1 MTLFII
7 FTALTILNVIIG
19 TIKSIVTV
27 NGGKVA
33 AAAINALAYGVNT
46 VAIIYTV
53 CDLPL
58 FAKVAVVAAT
68 NFIGVFIVKWVE
80 EKSRKEK
87 LWKLECTVMGAETDK
102 LHNALNACDIPH
114 SYIQDIGKYS
124 IFNIF
129 CATKDDTKMAK
140 DLLRK
145 YNAKYFVTEG
155 KDIG

>member
-7 FTALTILNVIIG
+7 FTVLTILNVIIG
-19 TIKSIVTV
+19 TVKSIVTI
-27 NGGKVA
+27 NGGKA
-33 AAAINALAYGVNT
+33 AAASINALAYGLNT
-46 VAIIYTV
+46 IAIIYTV

-68 NFIGVFIVKWVE
+68 NFIGVFIVKWIE
-80 EKSRKEK
+80 EKARKEK
-87 LWKLECTVMGAETDK
+87 LWKLECTVMADETDK

-114 SYIQDIGKYS
+114 SYITDIGKYS

-129 CATKDDTKMAK
+129 CATKDDTKMTHE
-140 DLLRK
+140 LLRK